1 MLADALCPVSV
12 SVVLQSREMR
22 NAFSKDGY
30 FVWPTFNPYACVEYV
45 TCDGRPVIGTR
56 QA

>member
-12 SVVLQSREMR
+12 SVVLRSREMR

-30 FVWPTFNPYACVEYV
+30 FVWPALTPYACVEDV
-45 TCDGRPVIGTR
+45 TCNGRRVIGTR